1 MVLRYWEKERP
12 SVAWWQR
19 ACSYTIRRP
28 ENTLVGSSW
37 VKNGRKQMGHTDA
50 AVPTMHTQTRDARL
64 TIHDARL
71 AVLRRTTNA
80 RPNATK
86 SDRYYVYSVWGV
98 GCV

>member
-19 ACSYTIRRP
+19 ACSNTIRRP

-64 TIHDARL
+64 TI
-71 AVLRRTTNA
+71 LRRTIGCPTTHDKCT
-80 RPNATK
+80 TK
-86 SDRYYVYSVWGV
+86 CHKER
-98 GCV
+98 